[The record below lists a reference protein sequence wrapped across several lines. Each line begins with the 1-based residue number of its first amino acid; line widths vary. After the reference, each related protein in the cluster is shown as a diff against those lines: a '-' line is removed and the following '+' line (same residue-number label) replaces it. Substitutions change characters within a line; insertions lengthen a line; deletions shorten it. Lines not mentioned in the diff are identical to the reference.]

1 MNENLRSLIPG
12 LNNKIYFNY
21 GGQGPLPQP
30 SLNEIIKSWETIQKI
45 GPFTND
51 VWHYINKEISLTKKL
66 LSRILGVNLK
76 NIALSE
82 NISTGIVLPLW
93 GIDFNTG
100 DEIYDNSDRTSDG
113 FIPTGTTITGFGTA
127 VGITSYVQANGITT
141 AIEVVFDFATL
152 SNPVSSGIAATIG
165 RNFHVGVI
173 SAYNFAALSDPPVAT
188 GLSSSFLV
196 VRPGDIDDIEFESSK
211 NPIDPVE
218 IGIAEGANVGK
229 GHRLELINN
238 GDPKINPQWSEITSE
253 PEPAVGAGR
262 VEYYIGDLQ
271 WPTIRVRGGDG
282 EVVTTSA
289 SLGQRVIV
297 SVGSTTGAAIG
308 YTGTPPSGTIPSD
321 CGTYDSAITTAE
333 SEMNAIIAQNTPLIN
348 YYISGAVTLR
358 QLRDTDEG
366 QAWGY
371 LQAIGYANAKG
382 RTQLAQAES
391 LEDFNWNGL

>member
-1 MNENLRSLIPG
+1 M
-12 LNNKIYFNY
+12 
-21 GGQGPLPQP
+21 
-30 SLNEIIKSWETIQKI
+30 
-45 GPFTND
+45 
-51 VWHYINKEISLTKKL
+51 
-66 LSRILGVNLK
+66 
-76 NIALSE
+76 
-82 NISTGIVLPLW
+82 
-93 GIDFNTG
+93 
-100 DEIYDNSDRTSDG
+100 
-113 FIPTGTTITGFGTA
+113 
-127 VGITSYVQANGITT
+127 
-141 AIEVVFDFATL
+141 
-152 SNPVSSGIAATIG
+152 
-165 RNFHVGVI
+165 I

-196 VRPGDIDDIEFESSK
+196 IRPGDIDDIEFESSK

-271 WPTIRVRGGDG
+271 WPTIRVKGGDG
-282 EVVTTSA
+282 DVVTTSA

-308 YTGTPPSGTIPSD
+308 YTGTPPSGTIPGD

-348 YYISGAVTLR
+348 YYINGAVTLR